1 MKTKIAFL
9 LFLLGFEVPLIA
21 QTPQKGYII
30 EIDIPVVLVDY
41 TSADVKIGDHLRVLS
56 DPKVMVH
63 PISGQKIEKEG
74 ELIATLKI
82 TETYDSYSVAG
93 VVLPSN
99 AINKLK
105 VGDKVLLT
113 EKAVT
118 KTSFKNGLKNLG
130 LAKVWGTGVKT
141 SPENSADTN
150 ERTKVENAKI
160 RGAGEGKNAPIIS
173 RDIFIG
179 QQIGYNYL
187 LNAGDLNCLSLS
199 YKFKIGCL
207 LSKNLAITPGIGVTY
222 TRITEPPQT
231 IQIKVPYEYYING
244 KKYTKWKWESYTT
257 EKDPDS
263 STTFFFGS
271 GMRYMTG
278 NFFLEPAFYFQKP
291 EGSDVISSLDSQ
303 IGYTGFVSKKI
314 AVELSVGY
322 LRGIG
327 KNSGGDGSLSGNI
340 GLSYY
345 L

>member
-9 LFLLGFEVPLIA
+9 LFLLGYEVSLTA
-21 QTPQKGYII
+21 QTPPKGYII

-41 TSADVKIGDHLRVLS
+41 TSADVKVGDRLQVHS
-56 DPKVMVH
+56 ESKVMVH

-82 TETYDSYSVAG
+82 TETHDKYSVAG

-99 AINKLK
+99 AINRLK
-105 VGDKVLLT
+105 VGDKVSLQRGTFSKDEFKEQKSVNIERRADNMRGPGNSTNTNRLT
-113 EKAVT
+113 GTESSKIFGV
-118 KTSFKNGLKNLG
+118 SEVKNEPTIN
-130 LAKVWGTGVKT
+130 
-141 SPENSADTN
+141 
-150 ERTKVENAKI
+150 
-160 RGAGEGKNAPIIS
+160 
-173 RDIFIG
+173 RDVFIG
-179 QQIGYNYL
+179 QQVGYNYF
-187 LNAGDLNCLSLS
+187 LNTGDLKYLSLS
-199 YKFKIGCL
+199 YKFKFGCL
-207 LSKNLAITPGIGVTY
+207 LSKNFAITPGIGVMY
-222 TRITEPPQT
+222 TRITEPPKT
-231 IQIKVPYEYYING
+231 IQIKVPYEYKING

-271 GMRYMTG
+271 GMRYMAG

-291 EGSDVISSLDSQ
+291 EGSDIISSLDSQ

-322 LRGIG
+322 LMGIG